1 MKSWKRKR
9 QWRKKRKRYN
19 ANKLPPEVIAELTEA
34 MLLAADII
42 SAITRNLT
50 AERRKNDG
58 QIS

>member
-1 MKSWKRKR
+1 MRVWKRKR
-9 QWRKKRKRYN
+9 QWRQKRKRYN
-19 ANKLPPEVIAELTEA
+19 ANKLPPEVIAEVTEA

-42 SAITRNLT
+42 SAITMNLT

>member
-1 MKSWKRKR
+1 M
-9 QWRKKRKRYN
+9 
-19 ANKLPPEVIAELTEA
+19 ANKLPPEVIAEVTEA